1 MKLLHCTVM
10 LVALAACQTNPVP
23 TPKTYRQAV
32 LEAAITY
39 STVAHAAVSYGSQP
53 RCSEKTLPPP
63 LCSEA
68 DVVVKLYQASL
79 AARAALAIAVALDGK
94 AEPSAQEKA
103 LEGLQATVN
112 EFADMTKPLGGK

>member
-1 MKLLHCTVM
+1 MRKASLLMLLSVM
-10 LVALAACQTNPVP
+10 ACSTSPIP
-23 TPKTYRQAV
+23 TPRTYRQGV

-53 RCSEKTLPPP
+53 RCSAKTLPPP
-63 LCSEA
+63 LCSET

-79 AARAALAIAVALDGK
+79 AAKAALAIAVALDGK
-94 AEPSAQEKA
+94 AEPAAQEQA
-103 LEGLQATVN
+103 LQGLQTAVS